1 MIFVLDTA
9 IGLGIWIPFTVG
21 KTTALLSVSRAS
33 SVIPDDIKVLIQLDP
48 RRFLQVLHLPIRG
61 MRVITDPIVD
71 SVVYLI
77 VRLLFPRLANMVQ
90 GVWRLLMLFTAKSAR
105 GLLGSSTTSDIS
117 DFSARIVCVKYH
129 STINHE
135 THIILYSTVTRQT

>member
-21 KTTALLSVSRAS
+21 KTTALLSVSRAP
-33 SVIPDDIKVLIQLDP
+33 SVIPDDIKGLIQLDP

-71 SVVYLI
+71 SVVYLF
-77 VRLLFPRLANMVQ
+77 VRLLFPRLANLVQ
-90 GVWRLLMLFTAKSAR
+90 AALRLSMFCVSKSAR
-105 GLLGSSTTSDIS
+105 GLLGNSTTSGIS
-117 DFSARIVCVKYH
+117 DFSARIVCDNILQSIMKL
-129 STINHE
+129 
-135 THIILYSTVTRQT
+135 IISYSTVIRQT

>member
-21 KTTALLSVSRAS
+21 KTTALLSVSRSS
-33 SVIPDDIKVLIQLDP
+33 SVISDHIETLIQLDP

-61 MRVITDPIVD
+61 MRFITDPIVD
-71 SVVYLI
+71 SVVYVI
-77 VRLLFPRLANMVQ
+77 VKFLFPRLANLVQ
-90 GVWRLLMLFTAKSAR
+90 VVLRLFILFITKSAR

-117 DFSARIVCVKYH
+117 EFSTRIVCE
-129 STINHE
+129 I
-135 THIILYSTVTRQT
+135 

>member
-1 MIFVLDTA
+1 MIL
-9 IGLGIWIPFTVG
+9 
-21 KTTALLSVSRAS
+21 
-33 SVIPDDIKVLIQLDP
+33 KVLIQLDP

-90 GVWRLLMLFTAKSAR
+90 GVLRLFMFFIAKSAR

-117 DFSARIVCVKYH
+117 DFSARIVREI
-129 STINHE
+129 S
-135 THIILYSTVTRQT
+135 LYNQS

>member
-1 MIFVLDTA
+1 
-9 IGLGIWIPFTVG
+9 
-21 KTTALLSVSRAS
+21 
-33 SVIPDDIKVLIQLDP
+33 
-48 RRFLQVLHLPIRG
+48 

-105 GLLGSSTTSDIS
+105 GLLGSSTTSGIS
-117 DFSARIVCVKYH
+117 EFSSRIVCD
-129 STINHE
+129 I
-135 THIILYSTVTRQT
+135 

>member
-21 KTTALLSVSRAS
+21 KTTSLLSVSRSS
-33 SVIPDDIKVLIQLDP
+33 SVISDDIKALIQLDP

-61 MRVITDPIVD
+61 MRLITDPIVD
-71 SVVYLI
+71 SVVYVI
-77 VRLLFPRLANMVQ
+77 VKLLFPRLANLVQ
-90 GVWRLLMLFTAKSAR
+90 AVLRLFIFFITKFSR

-117 DFSARIVCVKYH
+117 EFSTRIVCE
-129 STINHE
+129 I
-135 THIILYSTVTRQT
+135 